1 MEILLGLGGR
11 NIKRKRRNLSLS
23 LNILPFIPYLNKKVV
38 CFQANG
44 HWRAM
49 GNIVS
54 YFTKPAAA
62 AVKNGEVAR
71 EDSEVP
77 VLTSVQK
84 IVDEAPAAD
93 NVVSKYTWLVATPK
107 SFQTTLFHM
116 AINLSWH

>member
-1 MEILLGLGGR
+1 
-11 NIKRKRRNLSLS
+11 
-23 LNILPFIPYLNKKVV
+23 
-38 CFQANG
+38 
-44 HWRAM
+44 M

-93 NVVSKYTWLVATPK
+93 NVVSKYTSGLLLLQNHFKQHFFTWQLIYHDTRLRK
-107 SFQTTLFHM
+107 RDSK
-116 AINLSWH
+116 